1 MKDEVHIST
10 AHQPEADAGKS
21 NSNEIGAA
29 VPRKYKSVPQA
40 WTTLPEGKFRQV
52 INHLESVLLEISTDG
67 SNVNILDGRVSATTL
82 NRWADH
88 LRSALKALTVGK

>member
-1 MKDEVHIST
+1 LKDEIHIST
-10 AHQPEADAGKS
+10 AHQAEPEAGKS
-21 NSNEIGAA
+21 NSDEKKAA
-29 VPRKYKSVPQA
+29 VPKKYKSVPQA

-67 SNVNILDGRVSATTL
+67 NNVNILDGRVSVTTL